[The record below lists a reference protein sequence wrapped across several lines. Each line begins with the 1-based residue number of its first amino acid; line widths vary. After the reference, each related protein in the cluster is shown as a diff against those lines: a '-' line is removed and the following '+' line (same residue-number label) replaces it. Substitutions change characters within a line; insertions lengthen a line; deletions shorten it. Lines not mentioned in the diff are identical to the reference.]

1 MKKAIGIIPARYDS
15 KRFPGKPL
23 VKILGK
29 PMIQW
34 TYEQAKKVGS
44 LEEVIIASED
54 YKIEKTAVKFG
65 ALVVMLS
72 FEPNCGTERAA
83 DVIEDNLWC
92 PPNFRITDF
101 PIIINIQCDE
111 IKFEP
116 EIVDSLVELLQDDSI
131 QMATIAYRNRNMA
144 MNQDENVV
152 KLGVNEQ
159 GEALWFS
166 RSPIP
171 YLDFD
176 YFLQHIGMYGYQRD
190 FLLKYKDLPDCPEER
205 VEGLEQ
211 LRALRAGVK
220 IKVIESASA
229 TLSINTPDDITAI
242 EQNHKNVKEA

>member
-34 TYEQAKKVGS
+34 TYEQAKKVKS
-44 LEEVIIASED
+44 LDEVVVATDDIR
-54 YKIEKTAVKFG
+54 IEKPAQEFKANVIFTT
-65 ALVVMLS
+65 S
-72 FEPNCGTERAA
+72 DPNSGTERVAEVSESRA
-83 DVIEDNLWC
+83 YQAY
-92 PPNFRITDF
+92 

-116 EIVDSLVELLQDDSI
+116 EIIDSMVELLQDDSI
-131 QMATIAYRNRNMA
+131 QMATIGYRNRNME
-144 MNQDENVV
+144 MNQNENVV
-152 KLGVNEQ
+152 KVGINEQ
-159 GEALWFS
+159 GEAIWFS

-171 YLDFD
+171 YMESD
-176 YFLQHIGMYGYQRD
+176 YFLQHVGIYGYQRD

-205 VEGLEQ
+205 NEGLEQ

-229 TLSINTPDDITAI
+229 TISINTPDDIEMIRKKDA
-242 EQNHKNVKEA
+242 

>member
-34 TYEQAKKVGS
+34 TWEQAKKVKS
-44 LEEVIIASED
+44 LERIVISTDD
-54 YKIEKTAVKFG
+54 YKIEKVSK
-65 ALVVMLS
+65 S
-72 FEPNCGTERAA
+72 FRAMVAMSSFKLNCGTERVAET
-83 DVIEDNLWC
+83 IEDDIFEPL
-92 PPNFRITDF
+92 FRVTDY

-131 QMATIAYRNRNMA
+131 QMATIAYRNRNME

-152 KLGVNEQ
+152 KVGINER

-171 YLDFD
+171 YLDSD
-176 YFLQHIGMYGYQRD
+176 YFLQHIGIYGYQRD
-190 FLLKYKDLPDCPEER
+190 FLLKYKDLPDCPEEK

-229 TLSINTPDDITAI
+229 TLSINTPDDI
-242 EQNHKNVKEA
+242 KNIKVKEEQ